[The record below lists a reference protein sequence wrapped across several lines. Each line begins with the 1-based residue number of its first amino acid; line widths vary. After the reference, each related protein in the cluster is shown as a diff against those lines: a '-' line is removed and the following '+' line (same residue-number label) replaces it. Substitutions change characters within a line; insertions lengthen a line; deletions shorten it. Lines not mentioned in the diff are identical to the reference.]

1 MDAPTDKYTT
11 ALRRFAGAGDV
22 KMARS
27 VVSSMEQREVAVEP
41 HHLELL
47 LEANAEKFAVAER
60 MSS

>member
-27 VVSSMEQREVAVEP
+27 VVSSMDPTWARKAVRATHGP
-41 HHLELL
+41 
-47 LEANAEKFAVAER
+47 
-60 MSS
+60 